1 MEEKSMGNYD
11 LADLALKS
19 VCPNNALKYD
29 DKEAPSIMVYI
40 PKMRICDVLSSS
52 DTSALPAFRVNGKET
67 DGFWFGKYQ
76 TIHRNGRAYSM
87 PGEDPAV
94 NADLDTFVTYARAK
108 GDHWH
113 EATAAEWAAIAL
125 WCHKNGCE
133 PYGNNNYG
141 KDTRESAYKA
151 IPSCSKD
158 SYGRI
163 QRVATGT
170 GPVTW
175 SHDGTLEGI
184 WDMNGNVSEWLI
196 GLRLVKGELQILE
209 DNNAA
214 DPTAD
219 LSATSTAW
227 KAIDAATGKLV
238 TPDGNGTTS
247 GTVKLD
253 YINSIW
259 TYSTSITSQSDSGR
273 SCTFK
278 SVTCDSSIG
287 NAAKLLLQTLAM
299 LPDTSLTGDGID
311 ASYGNDYFWAN
322 NAAAERC
329 LSRGSGW
336 AYGGSAGV
344 FFLNLFNPRSVSGGL
359 LGGRSALV
367 EL

>member
-1 MEEKSMGNYD
+1 MGNYD

-40 PKMRICDVLSSS
+40 PKMRICDVLSST
-52 DTSALPAFRVNGKET
+52 DTSALPAFRVNGKEI

-87 PGEDPAV
+87 PGEDPA
-94 NADLDTFVTYARAK
+94 NLADLDTFVTYARAK

-133 PYGNNNYG
+133 PYGNNSYG
-141 KDTRESAYKA
+141 RDSRESVYKA

-158 SYGRI
+158 SSGRI

-184 WDMNGNVSEWLI
+184 WDMNGNVWEWLT
-196 GLRLVKGELQILE
+196 GLRLVYGELQIIE

-238 TPDGNGTTS
+238 TPDGNGMTS

-253 YINSIW
+253 WKNGVW
-259 TYSTSITSQSDSGR
+259 TYTTTVSTKTSSG
-273 SCTFK
+273 CTFK
-278 SVTCDSSIG
+278 SVTCDG
-287 NAAKLLLQTLAM
+287 TVGDAAKLLLQTLAM
-299 LPDTSLTGDGID
+299 LPDASLTGDGID
-311 ASYGNDYFWAN
+311 TAYGDDYFYAN
-322 NAAAERC
+322 TNEAERWLFRGGNW
-329 LSRGSGW
+329 LS
-336 AYGGSAGV
+336 GGSAGL
-344 FFLNLFNPRSVSGGL
+344 FCSNLSSPRSYVYGA